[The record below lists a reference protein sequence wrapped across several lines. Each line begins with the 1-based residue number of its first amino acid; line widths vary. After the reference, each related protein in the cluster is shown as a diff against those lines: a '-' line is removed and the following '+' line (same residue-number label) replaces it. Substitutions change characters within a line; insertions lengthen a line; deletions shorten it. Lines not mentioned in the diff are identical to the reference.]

1 MTKKQRVVFLVVL
14 AAVLAVA
21 GLYWWWQNRV
31 SPAWKAIPASAVLV
45 VETDNPLQ
53 TLQAWQQTP
62 AGQSLVL
69 LPYFQNLLARL
80 DQLRAYPETGRVLAK
95 KKILFSLHAT
105 TRQDFDYVFFVPLT
119 DAEQPGLEKIL
130 RDFRKNAGYRTD
142 TRTFGGETI
151 TEITHVASRQQFSY
165 ILHDHVF
172 IGSYTSLLVEEVIRT
187 VNENAVT
194 RTAQWADWR
203 EAGNNGGKQPVK
215 LYANLAA
222 TPRLVQVLTGSASE
236 AGILAHFGR
245 FAALSA
251 SHQKNTGEKNSIF
264 LKGQTSVADLA
275 ETGEYLRIFDGQSP
289 QSIQCLS
296 LIPNQTSVLYHWS
309 FSNAAEFLR
318 QHRAYDQAHNPRTSS
333 PKALPGW
340 VGGEMALALIE
351 TTSDLPDRLL
361 IVQAKSRPQALQN
374 LDRLAKA
381 LDNQQNTDS
390 YSENYAGV
398 PIRQMNEADF
408 PASLFGAE
416 INGFGECFYTGI
428 GNHVVFGSSVRALKN
443 LLDSRTTGEVWGQS
457 GQKRKLFEK
466 QKPALFTVHAD
477 VSRAWG
483 MFLRNASPQ
492 WRQLMQQYSGELKD
506 FEAVTCRIT
515 SQKEKQFGTELTL
528 HHREKPVAARLQNR
542 FFNNWRTNA
551 DTLLT
556 MPPAVVRSHL
566 DRSRETLLQD
576 AGNRLY
582 LVSEEGTI
590 RWRRWLESPV
600 KTPIFQIDYLKNNK
614 LQYLFATK
622 NALQLIDRNGSPVAP
637 YPMKIGAA
645 TGLHTLS
652 VIDYEGDLDYRFLI
666 SDLLGNLYMYDKAG
680 TPLEGWNPLRMG
692 YRLQCAPQHI
702 RLGGKDYFAI
712 LQANGQLTLVNRRGQ
727 AQPGFPL
734 NLKARTE
741 SPFLIENGTSMDET
755 RLVVVTND
763 GEMLRINLRGEIAER
778 RQFNRTAG
786 GNRFRL
792 CAEPG
797 NRDWVVARLDNSKTG
812 LLDKNGN
819 LLFEADSN
827 PAGEQYVQY
836 YNFGSG
842 LQLVAITQAADK
854 QTRVYNL
861 NGQLVGSEPFGNRL
875 PIAAVYVDA
884 YQKLLLHYASGRQ
897 AGVLS
902 IKVK

>member
-45 VETDNPLQ
+45 VETDSPLQ
-53 TLQAWQQTP
+53 TLQAWRQTP
-62 AGQSLVL
+62 AGQSLAL

-80 DQLRAYPETGRVLAK
+80 EQLRAYPETGRVLAK

-105 TRQDFDYVFFVPLT
+105 TRQDVDYVFFVPLT

-130 RDFRKNAGYRTD
+130 RNFRKNAGYRTD
-142 TRTFGGETI
+142 TRTFGGKTI
-151 TEITHVASRQQFSY
+151 TEITHIASRQQFSY

-172 IGSYTSLLVEEVIRT
+172 IGSYTSLLVEDVIRT
-187 VNENAVT
+187 VNENAIT
-194 RTAQWADWR
+194 RTAPWAGWR
-203 EAGNNGGKQPVK
+203 EMGNNGKQSVK

-222 TPRLVQVLTGSASE
+222 MPRLVQVLTGSASE

-251 SHQKNTGEKNSIF
+251 LPHENTGGQNSIF

-275 ETGEYLRIFDGQSP
+275 ETGEYLRVFDGQSP
-289 QSIQCLS
+289 QPIKCLS
-296 LIPNQTSVLYHWS
+296 LVPNQTLVFYHWS

-318 QHRAYDQAHNPRTSS
+318 QHRAHDQVHNPRNSS
-333 PKALPGW
+333 AKALPGW
-340 VGGEMALALIE
+340 VGNEMTLALIE

-361 IVQAKSRPQALQN
+361 VVQARSRSGALQDLNRLANN
-374 LDRLAKA
+374 LD
-381 LDNQQNTDS
+381 NGQNTDP
-390 YSENYAGV
+390 YSETYAGV
-398 PIRQMNEADF
+398 PIRQMNEPDF

-443 LLDSRTTGEVWGQS
+443 LLDNRTNGEVWGQS
-457 GQKRKLFEK
+457 AQKRKLFENR
-466 QKPALFTVHAD
+466 KPALFTVHAD
-477 VSRAWG
+477 VGRAWG

-492 WRQLMQQYSGELKD
+492 WRQLMQQYGSELKD
-506 FEAVTCRIT
+506 FEAVTVRIH
-515 SQKEKQFGTELTL
+515 SQKKERFETEITL
-528 HHREKPVAARLQNR
+528 RHHEKPTAARLQNR

-566 DRSRETLLQD
+566 DRSRETVLQD

-582 LVSEEGTI
+582 LVSEEGKI
-590 RWRRWLESPV
+590 RWRRWLEGPV
-600 KTPIFQIDYLKNNK
+600 KTSIFQIDYLKNNK

-637 YPMKIGAA
+637 YPLKIGAA
-645 TGLHTLS
+645 AGLHTLS
-652 VIDYEGDLDYRFLI
+652 VIDYEGDLDYRFLV

-680 TPLEGWNPLRMG
+680 TPLEGWNPLRTG

-712 LQANGQLTLVNRRGQ
+712 LQANGQLTLANRRGQ

-741 SPFLIENGTSMDET
+741 SAFLIENGTSMEET

-763 GEMLRINLRGEIAER
+763 GEILRINLRGETTER
-778 RQFNRTAG
+778 RQLNRTAG

-797 NRDWVVARLDNSKTG
+797 NRDWVVARLDNSKIG
-812 LLDKNGN
+812 LLDKNGK
-819 LLFEADSN
+819 LLFEADSH

-842 LQLVAITQAADK
+842 LQVVAITQAATK
-854 QTRVYNL
+854 QTFVYNL
-861 NGQLVGSEPFGNRL
+861 NGQLVGGEPFGNRL
-875 PIAAVYVDA
+875 PIAALYVDA
-884 YQKLLLHYASGRQ
+884 YRKLLLHYANGRQ

-902 IKVK
+902 VKVK

>member
-53 TLQAWQQTP
+53 TLQAWRQTP
-62 AGQSLVL
+62 AGHSLAS

-80 DQLRAYPETGRVLAK
+80 EQLRAYPETGRVLAK
-95 KKILFSLHAT
+95 KKILFSLHTT
-105 TRQDFDYVFFVPLT
+105 TRQDVDYVFFVPLT

-142 TRTFGGETI
+142 TRTFGGKTI
-151 TEITHVASRQQFSY
+151 TEITHIASRQQFSY

-172 IGSYTSLLVEEVIRT
+172 IGSYTSLLVEEVIRM
-187 VNENAVT
+187 VNENAIT
-194 RTAQWADWR
+194 RTASWAEWR
-203 EAGNNGGKQPVK
+203 EMGNDGKQPVK

-222 TPRLVQVLTGSASE
+222 MPRLVQVLTGSAAE
-236 AGILAHFGR
+236 TGILAHFGR
-245 FAALSA
+245 FAALSV
-251 SHQKNTGEKNSIF
+251 SPHENTGEQNSIF

-275 ETGEYLRIFDGQSP
+275 ETGAYLRVFDGQSP
-289 QSIQCLS
+289 QPIKCLS
-296 LIPNQTSVLYHWS
+296 LVPNQTSVLYHWS

-318 QHRAYDQAHNPRTSS
+318 QHRAYDQAHNPRNSS
-333 PKALPGW
+333 PKALPDW
-340 VGGEMALALIE
+340 VGNEMALALIE

-443 LLDSRTTGEVWGQS
+443 LLDNRTNGEVWGQS
-457 GQKRKLFEK
+457 GQKRKLFENR
-466 QKPALFTVHAD
+466 KPALFTVHAD

-492 WRQLMQQYSGELKD
+492 WRQLMQQYGSELKD
-506 FEAVTCRIT
+506 FEAVTFRIR
-515 SQKEKQFGTELTL
+515 SQKKERFETELTL
-528 HHREKPVAARLQNR
+528 RHHQKSTAARLQNR

-582 LVSEEGTI
+582 LVSEEGKI

-622 NALQLIDRNGSPVAP
+622 NALQLIDRNGSPVSP
-637 YPMKIGAA
+637 YPLKIGAA
-645 TGLHTLS
+645 AGLHTLS
-652 VIDYEGDLDYRFLI
+652 VIDYEGDLDYRFLV
-666 SDLLGNLYMYDKAG
+666 SDLLGNLYMYDRAG

-712 LQANGQLTLVNRRGQ
+712 LQANGQLVLVNRRGQ

-741 SPFLIENGTSMDET
+741 SPFLVENGTSMEQT
-755 RLVVVTND
+755 RLVVVTSD
-763 GEMLRINLRGEIAER
+763 GEILRINLRGETTER
-778 RQFNRTAG
+778 RQLNRTAG

-797 NRDWVVARLDNSKTG
+797 NRDWMVARLDNSKIG
-812 LLDKNGN
+812 LLDKNGK
-819 LLFEADSN
+819 LLFEADSH

-842 LQLVAITQAADK
+842 LQVVAITQVATK
-854 QTRVYNL
+854 QTSVYNL
-861 NGQLVGSEPFGNRL
+861 NGQLVGGEPFGNRL
-875 PIAAVYVDA
+875 PIAALYVDA
-884 YQKLLLHYASGRQ
+884 YRKLLLHYANGRQ

-902 IKVK
+902 VKVK